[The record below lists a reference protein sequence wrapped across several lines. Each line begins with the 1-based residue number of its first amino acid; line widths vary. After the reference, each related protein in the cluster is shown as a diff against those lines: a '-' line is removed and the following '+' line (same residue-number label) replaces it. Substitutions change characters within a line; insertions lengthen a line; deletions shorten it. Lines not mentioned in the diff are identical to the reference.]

1 MRAIPIAYTVERL
14 DNMQLV
20 DADWTPPVGAWK
32 AGEAL
37 LELSGR
43 LCYLSFKRPNALTA
57 KIEDYLANIR
67 SQGHFSVYEHAVVSF
82 YFDGISRNCGYEML
96 RHRPFSR
103 SELSQRFVNMLGS
116 TGHVVPPAMA
126 DEDTGVMSYAWQ
138 HARDAYGLIVDILSN
153 ERQGLSRKQVRE
165 AARSVLPGMTET
177 RFVQTG
183 NLRAWRHFLTM
194 RGNIHADAEIRAV
207 AVAVAGELVRMY
219 PNAMADIEFY
229 SEDGHACVRLKQSDA
244 E

>member
-1 MRAIPIAYTVERL
+1 MRAIPIAHTVEL
-14 DNMQLV
+14 PENMKL
-20 DADWTPPVGAWK
+20 AAGDWSPPVGRYGV
-32 AGEAL
+32 GEAL
-37 LELSGR
+37 LEFAGR
-43 LCYLSFKRPNALTA
+43 LCYLSFSRPNALTR
-57 KIEDYLANIR
+57 KISDYLANIR

-82 YFDGISRNCGYEML
+82 YFDGVSRNCGYEML
-96 RHRPFSR
+96 RHRHFSR
-103 SELSQRFVNMLGS
+103 SELSQRFVNMEDAELALHPTLGETHEPGVLAADVFNIAKRGYEMIVELLS
-116 TGHVVPPAMA
+116 TP
-126 DEDTGVMSYAWQ
+126 S
-138 HARDAYGLIVDILSN
+138 R
-153 ERQGLSRKQVRE
+153 SRKQVRE

-207 AVAVAGELVRMY
+207 AVAVADELSKMY

-229 SEDGHACVRLKQSDA
+229 YEDGHLCVRLKQSDI

>member
-1 MRAIPIAYTVERL
+1 VRAIPIAYTVEHL

-20 DADWTPPVGAWK
+20 DEAWTSPVGTWK

-37 LELSGR
+37 LELAGR

-67 SQGHFSVYEHAVVSF
+67 SQGHFSVYEHTSVSF

-96 RHRPFSR
+96 RHRHFSR
-103 SELSQRFVNMLGS
+103 SELSQRFVNMEYARL
-116 TGHVVPPAMA
+116 VAPPALTPEWLDDSDEMA
-126 DEDTGVMSYAWQ
+126 EVQWSAKK
-138 HARDAYGLIVDILSN
+138 AYRRIVDHLTY
-153 ERQGLSRKQVRE
+153 QGASRKQTRE
-165 AARSVLPGMTET
+165 AARAVLPGMTET
-177 RFVQTG
+177 RFVMSG

-207 AVAVAGELVRMY
+207 AVKVADELSKMY

-229 SEDGHACVRLKQSDA
+229 YEDGHECVRLKQSEA
-244 E
+244 R